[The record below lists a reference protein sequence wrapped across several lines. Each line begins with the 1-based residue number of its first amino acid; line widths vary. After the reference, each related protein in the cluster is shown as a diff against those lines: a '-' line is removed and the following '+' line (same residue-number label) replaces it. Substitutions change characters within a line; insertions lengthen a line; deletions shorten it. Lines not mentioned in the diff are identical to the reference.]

1 MQHIYGADFTAA
13 KVVETLVKDFNT
25 RRQPIIFFN
34 LKPSVCGV
42 FEGVSLDFKLYYD
55 YEALELAIEE
65 LNIIGSQ
72 NNLNPQIHRIAT
84 AESA

>member
-1 MQHIYGADFTAA
+1 
-13 KVVETLVKDFNT
+13 
-25 RRQPIIFFN
+25 

-55 YEALELAIEE
+55 YEALELAIED

-72 NNLNPQIHRIAT
+72 NSLNPQIHRIAT